1 MKAITQKIQQF
12 RWQKL
17 DKLSGLVLG
26 LLILWLC
33 WKLASLFWWVVAP
46 PQPIQANQVELGS
59 QQAQVP
65 NISSFALFNEPTV
78 TAAQDNVSFELQG
91 VLEAYPSHL
100 SSAVI
105 KIDDTAER
113 YRIGE
118 VIGSTSY
125 RLSEVYWDHVIL
137 KQGNGASREVKFKG
151 LENGLYQPLVPTDT
165 TISTQ
170 QRSVTPA
177 APTATKTSPQS
188 ALGQA
193 IQQMQDNREQ
203 YLKNMGLNTNG
214 ANGYEISD
222 QTPAALK
229 NTLGLRS
236 GDRILSVNGQTIGS
250 GTNEVQLLE
259 QVRREGHAKIEI
271 KRGDQVMTIQQ
282 SF

>member
-1 MKAITQKIQQF
+1 MKAITQKMQQL

-17 DKLSGLVLG
+17 DKLSGLILA

-46 PQPIQANQVELGS
+46 PQPMQFDRVELGS

-65 NISSFALFNEPTV
+65 NISGFALFNEP
-78 TAAQDNVSFELQG
+78 AAASADDNVNLELQG
-91 VLEAYPSHL
+91 VLLGHPNHL

-105 KIDDTAER
+105 KMNDTAER
-113 YRIGE
+113 YRVGE
-118 VIGSTSY
+118 TVGSTSY
-125 RLSEVYWDHVIL
+125 QLSEVYWDHVIL
-137 KQGNGASREVKFKG
+137 RQGNGATREVKFKG
-151 LENGLYQPLVPTDT
+151 LDNGLYQP
-165 TISTQ
+165 
-170 QRSVTPA
+170 A
-177 APTATKTSPQS
+177 APVLNNGSSVPSAAAPAPTQNSPQS

-203 YLKNMGLNTNG
+203 YLKNMGVSSG
-214 ANGYEISD
+214 GDGYEISD
-222 QTPAALK
+222 KTPSNLK

-236 GDRILSVNGQTIGS
+236 GDRILSINGQTVGQ
-250 GTNEVQLLE
+250 GLNEVQLLE

>member
-1 MKAITQKIQQF
+1 MKAITQKMQQL

-17 DKLSGLVLG
+17 DKLSGLILA

-46 PQPIQANQVELGS
+46 PQPMQFDRVELGS

-65 NISSFALFNEPTV
+65 NISSFALFNEPAV
-78 TAAQDNVSFELQG
+78 ASADDNVNLELQG
-91 VLEAYPSHL
+91 VLLGHPNHL

-105 KIDDTAER
+105 KMNDTAER
-113 YRIGE
+113 YRVGE
-118 VIGSTSY
+118 TVGSTSY
-125 RLSEVYWDHVIL
+125 QLSEVYWDHVIL
-137 KQGNGASREVKFKG
+137 RQGNGATREVKFKG
-151 LENGLYQPLVPTDT
+151 LDNGLYQPAAPVLNNGSSVP
-165 TISTQ
+165 
-170 QRSVTPA
+170 PA
-177 APTATKTSPQS
+177 AAPAPTQNSPQS

-203 YLKNMGLNTNG
+203 YLKNMGVSNG
-214 ANGYEISD
+214 GDGYEISD
-222 QTPAALK
+222 KTPSNLK

-236 GDRILSVNGQTIGS
+236 GDRILSINGQTVGQ
-250 GTNEVQLLE
+250 GLNEVQLLE

>member
-1 MKAITQKIQQF
+1 MKIIAQKVQQF
-12 RWQKL
+12 RWQQL
-17 DKLSGLVLG
+17 DKSSALILA

-33 WKLASLFWWVVAP
+33 WKLASLFWWVIAP
-46 PQPIQANQVELGS
+46 PQPMQFDRVELGS

-65 NISSFALFNEPTV
+65 NISAFALFNEPAAT
-78 TAAQDNVSFELQG
+78 TAQDNINLELQG
-91 VLEAYPSHL
+91 VLLGYPSYL

-105 KIDDTAER
+105 KLNDTAER

-118 VIGSTSY
+118 TVGSTSY
-125 RLSEVYWDHVIL
+125 QLAEVYWDHVIL
-137 KQGNGASREVKFKG
+137 KQGNGATKEVKFKG
-151 LENGLYQPLVPTDT
+151 LDNGLYQPIAPVLN
-165 TISTQ
+165 SNN
-170 QRSVTPA
+170 TPPPAA
-177 APTATKTSPQS
+177 APTQNSSQS

-203 YLKNMGLNTNG
+203 YLKNMGVSG
-214 ANGYEISD
+214 GGSDGYEISD
-222 QTPAALK
+222 RTPTNLK

-236 GDRILSVNGQTIGS
+236 GDRILSINGQTVGQGLS
-250 GTNEVQLLE
+250 EVQLLE

>member
-1 MKAITQKIQQF
+1 MKAITEKIQQL

-17 DKLSGLVLG
+17 DKLGGLVLV

-46 PQPIQANQVELGS
+46 PQPMQFDRVELGS

-65 NISSFALFNEPTV
+65 NISSFALFNEP
-78 TAAQDNVSFELQG
+78 AATSADDNVNLELQG
-91 VLEAYPSHL
+91 VLLGQPNYL

-105 KIDDTAER
+105 KLNDSAER
-113 YRIGE
+113 YRVGE
-118 VIGSTSY
+118 TVGSTSY
-125 RLSEVYWDHVIL
+125 QLAEVYWDHVVL
-137 KQGNGASREVKFKG
+137 KQGNGATREVKFKG
-151 LENGLYQPLVPTDT
+151 LDKGLYQPIDPVLNHTNNVP
-165 TISTQ
+165 
-170 QRSVTPA
+170 PAAA
-177 APTATKTSPQS
+177 APTQNSPQS

-203 YLKNMGLNTNG
+203 YLKNMGVSSGG
-214 ANGYEISD
+214 ADGYEISD
-222 QTPAALK
+222 KTPSNLK

-236 GDRILSVNGQTIGS
+236 GDRILSINGQTVGQ
-250 GTNEVQLLE
+250 GLNEVQLLE

>member
-1 MKAITQKIQQF
+1 MKAITQKIQQL

-17 DKLSGLVLG
+17 DKLSGLVLA

-46 PQPIQANQVELGS
+46 PQPMQFDRVELGS

-65 NISSFALFNEPTV
+65 NISSFALFNEP
-78 TAAQDNVSFELQG
+78 AATSADDNVNLELQG
-91 VLEAYPSHL
+91 VLLGQPNYL

-105 KIDDTAER
+105 KLNDSAER
-113 YRIGE
+113 YRVGE
-118 VIGSTSY
+118 TVGSTSY
-125 RLSEVYWDHVIL
+125 QLAEVYWDHVVL
-137 KQGNGASREVKFKG
+137 KQGNGATREVKFKG
-151 LENGLYQPLVPTDT
+151 LDKGLYQPIDPVLNNTNNVP
-165 TISTQ
+165 
-170 QRSVTPA
+170 PA
-177 APTATKTSPQS
+177 AAAPSQNSPQS

-203 YLKNMGLNTNG
+203 YLKNMGVSNG
-214 ANGYEISD
+214 GADGYEISD
-222 QTPAALK
+222 KTPSNLK

-236 GDRILSVNGQTIGS
+236 GDRILSINGQTVGQ
-250 GTNEVQLLE
+250 GLNEVQLLE

>member
-1 MKAITQKIQQF
+1 MKAITEKMQQL

-17 DKLSGLVLG
+17 DKLSGLILA

-46 PQPIQANQVELGS
+46 PQPMQFDRVELGS

-65 NISSFALFNEPTV
+65 NISSFALFNEP
-78 TAAQDNVSFELQG
+78 AAASADDNVNLELQG
-91 VLEAYPSHL
+91 VLLGQPNYL

-105 KIDDTAER
+105 KMNDTAER
-113 YRIGE
+113 YRVGE
-118 VIGSTSY
+118 TVGSTSY
-125 RLSEVYWDHVIL
+125 QLAEVYWDHVIL
-137 KQGNGASREVKFKG
+137 RQGNGATREVKFKG
-151 LENGLYQPLVPTDT
+151 LDNGLYQPAAPVLNNGTSVP
-165 TISTQ
+165 
-170 QRSVTPA
+170 PA
-177 APTATKTSPQS
+177 AAPAPAQNSPQS

-203 YLKNMGLNTNG
+203 YLKNMGVSSG
-214 ANGYEISD
+214 GEGYEISD
-222 QTPAALK
+222 KTPSNLK
-229 NTLGLRS
+229 NNLGLRS
-236 GDRILSVNGQTIGS
+236 GDRILSINGQTVGQ
-250 GTNEVQLLE
+250 GLNEVQLLE

>member
-1 MKAITQKIQQF
+1 MKTIAQKVQQF
-12 RWQKL
+12 RWQQL
-17 DKLSGLVLG
+17 DKSSALILA

-33 WKLASLFWWVVAP
+33 WKLASLFWWVIAP
-46 PQPIQANQVELGS
+46 PQPMQFDRVELGS

-65 NISSFALFNEPTV
+65 NISAFALFNEPAAT
-78 TAAQDNVSFELQG
+78 TAQDNINLELQG
-91 VLEAYPSHL
+91 VLLGYL

-105 KIDDTAER
+105 KLNDTAER

-118 VIGSTSY
+118 TVGSTSY
-125 RLSEVYWDHVIL
+125 QLAEVYWDHVIL
-137 KQGNGASREVKFKG
+137 KQGNGATKEVKFKG
-151 LENGLYQPLVPTDT
+151 LDNGLYQPIAPVLN
-165 TISTQ
+165 SNNN
-170 QRSVTPA
+170 TPPPAA
-177 APTATKTSPQS
+177 APTQNSSQS

-203 YLKNMGLNTNG
+203 YLKNMGVSG
-214 ANGYEISD
+214 GGSDGYEISD
-222 QTPAALK
+222 RTPTNLK

-236 GDRILSVNGQTIGS
+236 GDRILSINGQTVGQGLS
-250 GTNEVQLLE
+250 EVQLLE

>member
-1 MKAITQKIQQF
+1 MKAITEKIQQL

-17 DKLSGLVLG
+17 DKLSGLVLA

-46 PQPIQANQVELGS
+46 PQPMQFDRVELGS

-65 NISSFALFNEPTV
+65 NISSFALFNEP
-78 TAAQDNVSFELQG
+78 AATSADDNVNLELQG
-91 VLEAYPSHL
+91 VLLGQPNYL

-105 KIDDTAER
+105 KLNDTAER
-113 YRIGE
+113 YRVGE
-118 VIGSTSY
+118 TVGSTSY
-125 RLSEVYWDHVIL
+125 QLAEVYWDHVIL
-137 KQGNGASREVKFKG
+137 KQGNGATREVKFKG
-151 LENGLYQPLVPTDT
+151 LDKGLYQPIAPVLNSNNSVPPAT
-165 TISTQ
+165 
-170 QRSVTPA
+170 A
-177 APTATKTSPQS
+177 APTQNSPQS

-193 IQQMQDNREQ
+193 IQQMQDNRDQ
-203 YLKNMGLNTNG
+203 YLKNMGVSGGGTD
-214 ANGYEISD
+214 GYEISD
-222 QTPAALK
+222 KTPSNLK

-236 GDRILSVNGQTIGS
+236 GDRILSINGQSVGQ
-250 GTNEVQLLE
+250 GLNEVQLLE

>member
-1 MKAITQKIQQF
+1 MKAITQKMQQL

-17 DKLSGLVLG
+17 DKLSGLILA

-46 PQPIQANQVELGS
+46 PQPMQFDRVELGS

-65 NISSFALFNEPTV
+65 NISSFALFNEP
-78 TAAQDNVSFELQG
+78 AAASADDNVNLELQG
-91 VLEAYPSHL
+91 VLLGHPNHL

-105 KIDDTAER
+105 KMNDTAER
-113 YRIGE
+113 YRVGE
-118 VIGSTSY
+118 TVGSTSY
-125 RLSEVYWDHVIL
+125 QLSEVYWDHVIL
-137 KQGNGASREVKFKG
+137 RQGNGATREVKFKG
-151 LENGLYQPLVPTDT
+151 LDNGLYQPAAPVLNNGSSVP
-165 TISTQ
+165 
-170 QRSVTPA
+170 PA
-177 APTATKTSPQS
+177 AAPAPTQNSPQS

-203 YLKNMGLNTNG
+203 YLKNMGVSNG
-214 ANGYEISD
+214 GDGYEISD
-222 QTPAALK
+222 KTPSNLK

-236 GDRILSVNGQTIGS
+236 GDRILSINGQTVGQ
-250 GTNEVQLLE
+250 GLNEVQLLE

-282 SF
+282 S

>member
-1 MKAITQKIQQF
+1 MKAITQKMQQL

-17 DKLSGLVLG
+17 DKLSGLILV

-46 PQPIQANQVELGS
+46 PQPMQFDRVDLGS

-65 NISSFALFNEPTV
+65 NISSFALFNEP
-78 TAAQDNVSFELQG
+78 AATSADDNVNLELQG
-91 VLEAYPSHL
+91 VLLGQPNYL

-105 KIDDTAER
+105 KLNDTAER
-113 YRIGE
+113 YRVGE
-118 VIGSTSY
+118 TVGSTSY
-125 RLSEVYWDHVIL
+125 QLAEVYWDHVIL
-137 KQGNGASREVKFKG
+137 KQGNGATREVKFKG
-151 LENGLYQPLVPTDT
+151 LDKGLYQPIAPVLNSANNVQPPT
-165 TISTQ
+165 
-170 QRSVTPA
+170 V
-177 APTATKTSPQS
+177 APTQNTPQS

-193 IQQMQDNREQ
+193 IQQMQDNRDQ
-203 YLKNMGLNTNG
+203 YLKNMGVSGGGTD
-214 ANGYEISD
+214 GYEISD
-222 QTPAALK
+222 KTPSNLK

-236 GDRILSVNGQTIGS
+236 GDRILSINGQSVGQ
-250 GTNEVQLLE
+250 GLNEVQLLE

>member
-1 MKAITQKIQQF
+1 MKAITQKMQQL

-17 DKLSGLVLG
+17 DKLSGLILA

-46 PQPIQANQVELGS
+46 PQPMQFDRVELGS

-65 NISSFALFNEPTV
+65 NISSFALFNEP
-78 TAAQDNVSFELQG
+78 AAASADDNVNLELQG
-91 VLEAYPSHL
+91 VLLGHPNHL

-105 KIDDTAER
+105 KMNDTAER
-113 YRIGE
+113 YRVGE
-118 VIGSTSY
+118 TVGSTSY
-125 RLSEVYWDHVIL
+125 QLSEVYWDHVIL
-137 KQGNGASREVKFKG
+137 RQGNGATREVKFKG
-151 LENGLYQPLVPTDT
+151 LDNGLYQPAAPVLNNGSSVP
-165 TISTQ
+165 
-170 QRSVTPA
+170 PA
-177 APTATKTSPQS
+177 AVPALTQNSPQS

-203 YLKNMGLNTNG
+203 YLKNMGVSNG
-214 ANGYEISD
+214 GDGYEISD
-222 QTPAALK
+222 KTPSNLK

-236 GDRILSVNGQTIGS
+236 GDRILSINGQTVGQ
-250 GTNEVQLLE
+250 GLNEVQLLE

>member
-1 MKAITQKIQQF
+1 MKAITQKMQQL

-17 DKLSGLVLG
+17 DKLSGLILA

-46 PQPIQANQVELGS
+46 PQPMQFDRVELGS

-65 NISSFALFNEPTV
+65 NISSFALFNEP
-78 TAAQDNVSFELQG
+78 AAVSADDNVNLELQG
-91 VLEAYPSHL
+91 VLLGHPNHL

-105 KIDDTAER
+105 KMNDTAER
-113 YRIGE
+113 YRVGE
-118 VIGSTSY
+118 TVGSTSY
-125 RLSEVYWDHVIL
+125 QLSEVYWDHVIL
-137 KQGNGASREVKFKG
+137 RQGNGAAREVKFKG
-151 LENGLYQPLVPTDT
+151 LDNGLYQPAAPVLNNGSSVP
-165 TISTQ
+165 
-170 QRSVTPA
+170 PA
-177 APTATKTSPQS
+177 AAPALTQNSPQS

-203 YLKNMGLNTNG
+203 YLKNMGVSNG
-214 ANGYEISD
+214 GDGYEISD
-222 QTPAALK
+222 KTPSNLK

-236 GDRILSVNGQTIGS
+236 GDRILSINGQTVGQ
-250 GTNEVQLLE
+250 GLNEVQLLE

>member
-1 MKAITQKIQQF
+1 MKAITQKMQQL

-17 DKLSGLVLG
+17 DKLSGLVLA

-46 PQPIQANQVELGS
+46 PQPMQFDRVDLGS

-65 NISSFALFNEPTV
+65 NISSFALFNEP
-78 TAAQDNVSFELQG
+78 AAVSADDNVNLELQG
-91 VLEAYPSHL
+91 VLLGQPNYL

-105 KIDDTAER
+105 KLNDTAER
-113 YRIGE
+113 YRVGE
-118 VIGSTSY
+118 TVGSTSY
-125 RLSEVYWDHVIL
+125 QLAEVYWDHVIL
-137 KQGNGASREVKFKG
+137 RQGNGATREVKFKG
-151 LENGLYQPLVPTDT
+151 LDNGLYQPIAPVLNSANNVPP
-165 TISTQ
+165 
-170 QRSVTPA
+170 PA
-177 APTATKTSPQS
+177 ATPTQNSPQS

-193 IQQMQDNREQ
+193 IQQMQDNRDQ
-203 YLKNMGLNTNG
+203 YLKNMGVSG
-214 ANGYEISD
+214 GGDGYEISD
-222 QTPAALK
+222 KTPSNLK

-236 GDRILSVNGQTIGS
+236 GDRILSINGQSVGQ
-250 GTNEVQLLE
+250 GLNEVQLLE

>member
-1 MKAITQKIQQF
+1 MKAITQKMKQL

-17 DKLSGLVLG
+17 DKLSGLILA

-46 PQPIQANQVELGS
+46 PQPMQFDRVELGS

-65 NISSFALFNEPTV
+65 NISSFALFNEP
-78 TAAQDNVSFELQG
+78 AAASADDNVNLELQG
-91 VLEAYPSHL
+91 VLLGHPNHL

-105 KIDDTAER
+105 KMNDTAER
-113 YRIGE
+113 YRVGE
-118 VIGSTSY
+118 TVGSTSY
-125 RLSEVYWDHVIL
+125 QLSEVYWDHVIL
-137 KQGNGASREVKFKG
+137 RQGNGATREVKFKG
-151 LENGLYQPLVPTDT
+151 LDNGLYQPAAPVLNNGSSVP
-165 TISTQ
+165 
-170 QRSVTPA
+170 PA
-177 APTATKTSPQS
+177 AVPAPTQNSPQS

-203 YLKNMGLNTNG
+203 YLKNMGVSNG
-214 ANGYEISD
+214 GDGYEISD
-222 QTPAALK
+222 KTPSNLK

-236 GDRILSVNGQTIGS
+236 GDRILSINGQTVGQ
-250 GTNEVQLLE
+250 GLNEVQLLE

>member
-1 MKAITQKIQQF
+1 MKAITQKMQQL

-17 DKLSGLVLG
+17 DKLSGLILA

-46 PQPIQANQVELGS
+46 PQPMQFDRVELGS

-65 NISSFALFNEPTV
+65 NISSFALFNEP
-78 TAAQDNVSFELQG
+78 AAASADDNVNLELQG
-91 VLEAYPSHL
+91 VLLGHPNHL

-105 KIDDTAER
+105 KMNDTAER
-113 YRIGE
+113 YRVGE
-118 VIGSTSY
+118 TVGSTSY
-125 RLSEVYWDHVIL
+125 QLSEVYWDHVIL
-137 KQGNGASREVKFKG
+137 RQGNGATREVKFKG
-151 LENGLYQPLVPTDT
+151 LDNGLYQPAAPVLNNGSSVP
-165 TISTQ
+165 
-170 QRSVTPA
+170 PA
-177 APTATKTSPQS
+177 AAPAPAQNSPQS

-203 YLKNMGLNTNG
+203 YLKNMGVSNG
-214 ANGYEISD
+214 GDGYEISD
-222 QTPAALK
+222 KTPSNLK

-236 GDRILSVNGQTIGS
+236 GDRILSINGQTVGQ
-250 GTNEVQLLE
+250 GLNEVQLLE